1 MKRLE
6 TNFAGLNLRNPFIV
20 SSCNL
25 TSSSKR
31 IKEWEEAGA
40 GAIVLKSLFEEEIE
54 AEANRVQEGLHTEE
68 LDYIKVYYRAHRLS
82 EYLNLIK
89 EAKVQCTIPIIAS
102 INCFRLTEW
111 TEFAKQIEEAGAD
124 ALELNIMSVNT
135 EIFDEY
141 GSFER
146 MHIQIID
153 KVKQVVNIPIIVK
166 LGKNLTN
173 PMPLIHYL
181 QVHGAEGIVLFNR
194 MTTPD
199 IHLETM
205 TYTRGQILSNPSD
218 LYESLRWIGL
228 ASDRVPKLTYAASGG
243 VGDGVSMVKAL
254 LVGASAV
261 EVCSA
266 LYRQGTSAIRPM
278 LIYLEEWMEKN
289 NYEKISDFVG
299 SMNASRSGGGGTFER
314 SQFFKYFGKYE

>member
-1 MKRLE
+1 ML
-6 TNFAGLNLRNPFIV
+6 
-20 SSCNL
+20 L
-25 TSSSKR
+25 TAYL
-31 IKEWEEAGA
+31 KEWEEAGA

-54 AEANRVQEGLHTEE
+54 AEADQVQEGSHTEE
-68 LDYIKVYYRAHRLS
+68 LDYVKAYYRAHRLS

-89 EAKVQCTIPIIAS
+89 EAKAQCTIPIIAS

-111 TEFAKQIEEAGAD
+111 TEFAKQIEDAGAD

-205 TYTRGQILSNPSD
+205 TYTYYQNNVKPKPETDGKKGYVCKVCGFV
-218 LYESLRWIGL
+218 YEGDQLPEDYICPLCKHG
-228 ASDRVPKLTYAASGG
+228 ASDF
-243 VGDGVSMVKAL
+243 
-254 LVGASAV
+254 
-261 EVCSA
+261 
-266 LYRQGTSAIRPM
+266 
-278 LIYLEEWMEKN
+278 EEIK
-289 NYEKISDFVG
+289 
-299 SMNASRSGGGGTFER
+299 
-314 SQFFKYFGKYE
+314 